1 MKKHTIFAAV
11 SACILAALATAATAA
26 EPDSVSVI
34 ADGYPYSGMVEVYN
48 DTAYV
53 SLREFSAAMDG
64 RADGC
69 GVGKW
74 AIHRSKRQTP
84 VVRIRYI
91 HDGRRRNART
101 AHDHLQGV
109 RL

>member
-53 SLREFSAAMDG
+53 SLREFSAAMDN
-64 RADGC
+64 A
-69 GVGKW
+69 
-74 AIHRSKRQTP
+74 
-84 VVRIRYI
+84 VVSW
-91 HDGRRRNART
+91 DAETET
-101 AHDHLQGV
+101 AYVETDALTAAV
-109 RL
+109 